1 MSDEHDH
8 SGHPHA
14 HGASRAP
21 TLEPPRPPAPVGPED
36 AGSQALSEALRSSF
50 FIVKILMVVMVFCF
64 LGAGLFTVGPQE
76 KAVILRFGR
85 PVGEANQALLGAGLH
100 WAYPYPIDEVVRI
113 PITEI
118 QTVKSSVGWFYL
130 TPEMALADVEPPAGP
145 SLNPAVD
152 GYTITGD
159 QNIIHV
165 RATLYYRISDPIRHV
180 FSFVNASNAV
190 QDALDN
196 ALVYVSAR
204 YKVDDAL
211 TRDITGFREKV
222 QERVTEL
229 AQNEKLGITIEQCQV
244 ESRPP
249 RQLKKPFED
258 VLLAVSTAEK
268 TNNQALSYQNQTLS
282 QASAEATNRINTAES
297 ERVRLVES
305 VKAEAER
312 FTKMLPQY
320 QRNPGLFTQV
330 MLNEKLGLVL
340 SNAQKWYL
348 PEQPG
353 GKPWEIRLQLNR
365 EPQKPQTPKSP

>member
-1 MSDEHDH
+1 
-8 SGHPHA
+8 
-14 HGASRAP
+14 
-21 TLEPPRPPAPVGPED
+21 
-36 AGSQALSEALRSSF
+36 
-50 FIVKILMVVMVFCF
+50 
-64 LGAGLFTVGPQE
+64 
-76 KAVILRFGR
+76 
-85 PVGEANQALLGAGLH
+85 
-100 WAYPYPIDEVVRI
+100 
-113 PITEI
+113 
-118 QTVKSSVGWFYL
+118 
-130 TPEMALADVEPPAGP
+130 
-145 SLNPAVD
+145 
-152 GYTITGD
+152 
-159 QNIIHV
+159 
-165 RATLYYRISDPIRHV
+165 V

-222 QERVTEL
+222 QQRVAEL

-249 RQLKKPFED
+249 RQLKKAFED

-268 TNNQALSYQNQTLS
+268 TNNEALSYQNQTLS
-282 QASAEATNRINTAES
+282 RASAEATNRINTAES

-365 EPQKPQTPKSP
+365 EPQKPQTPKNP